1 MRARL
6 LAATLCAVLPA
17 VPLRAEQ
24 PGTGTPPRFED
35 YPAGAAF
42 AGRNRLV
49 LDGTDMGYRT
59 RLREAARQRPD
70 FAGHYVLALW
80 SCGAE
85 CLMGAAVDVR
95 SGHVAWLPGGTICCW
110 FSGSKTQARDINP
123 VRYRLDS
130 RLLVLNGLRHE
141 REGDLGQHDYTIEG
155 GRFVHLLDMPPA
167 AGGP

>member
-6 LAATLCAVLPA
+6 LAASLCALLPA
-17 VPLRAEQ
+17 FPLHAEQ
-24 PGTGTPPRFED
+24 PGPGTLPRFKD
-35 YPAGAAF
+35 YPAGATF
-42 AGRNRLV
+42 AGRHRLV
-49 LDGTDMGYRT
+49 LDGTDRGYRT

-70 FAGHYVLALW
+70 FAGHFVLALW

-95 SGHVAWLPGGTICCW
+95 SGRVTWLPGDTICCW
-110 FSGSKTQARDINP
+110 FPGPQTQARHTDP
-123 VRYRLDS
+123 VRFRLDR
-130 RLLVLNGLRHE
+130 RLLVLSGLRHE
-141 REGDLGQHDYTIEG
+141 REGDLGQHCYTIEG